1 LKPLQEYRIP
11 FTGLKIGKHEF
22 QFEID
27 EAFFDEFDYSL
38 VKKGTLT
45 ANLELDKQATLMI
58 LNFTIKGELQ
68 FCCDVCL
75 SDYPSKVMIGE
86 RQIVK
91 FSGDEHL
98 EDNTDEIIV
107 LTKNDFEID
116 VSKLIYEY
124 INLSVPYIS
133 RCDDEGNTQ
142 WCDKEMI
149 GKLNELSGEKKEETN
164 NDDPRWEAL
173 KNIKS

>member
-1 LKPLQEYRIP
+1 MKPLKEYKIP
-11 FTGLKIGKHEF
+11 FKGLKIGKHEF
-22 QFEID
+22 QFEIND
-27 EAFFDEFDYSL
+27 AFFAEFEYSL
-38 VKKGTLT
+38 VKNGNLK
-45 ANLELDKQATLMI
+45 AELELDKQETLMI
-58 LNFTIKGELQ
+58 LNFKIQGELK
-68 FCCDVCL
+68 FNCDVCL
-75 SDYPSKVMIGE
+75 SDYPSKVDIKE

-91 FSGDEHL
+91 FSGDENL

-116 VSKLIYEY
+116 VSELIYEY

-149 GKLNELSGEKKEETN
+149 GKLNELSAENKEEYE

-173 KNIKS
+173 KKIKK